1 MNEKV
6 DIFHKLHQG
15 EMFLLPNAWDAVSAR
30 IYASMG
36 FKAIATSSGAIAFA
50 RGYEDGETIPWQGQ
64 LEEIRNIVNAVRIP
78 VSADI
83 ECGYA
88 DDLSQLENN
97 INQLID
103 IGVVGINIEDSNKHG
118 RNGLKSIKEQS
129 AVISRIRQTADARNY
144 PLFINA
150 RSDVYVTEDY
160 QDNALKET
168 IKRAAAYKECG
179 ANSIF
184 PLGMLN
190 PEHIKTLID
199 RTGVKVSVH
208 GLPGNHDLKEFRDAG
223 ACRYTFGYM
232 GLFYAASKLRSA
244 VKTMLEDNDATELFS
259 FDENIMAAIQE
270 N

>member
-1 MNEKV
+1 MKEKV
-6 DIFHKLHQG
+6 DIFHKLHEG

-36 FKAIATSSGAIAFA
+36 FKAIATSSGAIAFV
-50 RGYEDGETIPWQGQ
+50 RGYEDGENIPWQGQ
-64 LEEIRNIVNAVRIP
+64 LEGIGNIVNAVKIP

-88 DDLSQLENN
+88 NNLAQLENN

-103 IGVVGINIEDSNKHG
+103 IGVVGINIEDSNKQG
-118 RNGLKSIKEQS
+118 CNGLKSIEEQS
-129 AVISRIRQTADARNY
+129 AVILRIRQTADERNY

-150 RSDVYVTEDY
+150 RSDVYVTEEH
-160 QDNALKET
+160 NNNTLEEI
-168 IKRAAAYKECG
+168 IKRASAYKECG

-184 PLGMLN
+184 PLGISDTG
-190 PEHIKTLID
+190 HIKTLID
-199 RTGVKVSVH
+199 KTGIKVSVH

-259 FDENIMAAIQE
+259 FDEDIMATIQE

>member
-6 DIFHKLHQG
+6 NIFHKLHEG
-15 EMFLLPNAWDAVSAR
+15 DMFLLPNAWDAVSAR

-50 RGYEDGETIPWQGQ
+50 QGYKDGETISWQGQ
-64 LEEIRNIVNAVRIP
+64 LAAIRKIVNAVRIP

-103 IGVVGINIEDSNKHG
+103 IGVVGINIEDSNKHD
-118 RNGLKSIKEQS
+118 RHGLKSIKEQS
-129 AVISRIRQTADARNY
+129 AVISRIRQTADERNY

-150 RSDVYVTEDY
+150 RSDVYVTEEH
-160 QDNALKET
+160 NNNTLEEV
-168 IKRAAAYKECG
+168 IKRASAYKECG

-184 PLGMLN
+184 PLGISDTG
-190 PEHIKTLID
+190 HIKTIID
-199 RTGVKVSVH
+199 QTGVKVSVH
-208 GLPGNHDLKEFRDAG
+208 GLPGNHGMKDFRDAG

-244 VKTMLEDNDATELFS
+244 VKIMLEDNDATELFS
-259 FDENIMAAIQE
+259 FDEDIMAAVQE